1 MKRRFFTTRVTWMC
15 THPPPPP
22 HFWLEIRMVCG
33 VSRDAPPSVLCG
45 MHLQKA
51 RTLRLKL
58 ASASDSF
65 GGVSYPAWGGG
76 DGCTE
81 EQSVAFQEAV
91 SALESALEQSGKEG
105 MQDLKNVRAI
115 LIEYAALHALRILP
129 DKVRPQRSIPEI
141 KQLVPNEAFP
151 RSSNLSPTKH
161 SRD

>member
-1 MKRRFFTTRVTWMC
+1 
-15 THPPPPP
+15 
-22 HFWLEIRMVCG
+22 
-33 VSRDAPPSVLCG
+33 

-58 ASASDSF
+58 ASASDGF

-81 EQSVAFQEAV
+81 EQNVAFQEAA

-105 MQDLKNVRAI
+105 MQDLKSIRAI

-129 DKVRPQRSIPEI
+129 DKVCPQQPFTHQAPFPISF
-141 KQLVPNEAFP
+141 LSHDADFAYAF
-151 RSSNLSPTKH
+151 SSF
-161 SRD
+161 